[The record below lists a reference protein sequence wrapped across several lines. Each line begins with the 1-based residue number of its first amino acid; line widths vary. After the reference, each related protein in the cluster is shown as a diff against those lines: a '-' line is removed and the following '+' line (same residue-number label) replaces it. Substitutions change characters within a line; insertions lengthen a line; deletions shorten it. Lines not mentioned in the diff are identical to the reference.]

1 MVWGFFTLTALETAA
16 IGVDRRAELGLLRRS
31 LWRWVLRGSKRD
43 MMGDLVAVGLGVKLK
58 DEGWMILVA

>member
-31 LWRWVLRGSKRD
+31 LWWWVLRGSKRD

>member
-1 MVWGFFTLTALETAA
+1 MTALETAA

-31 LWRWVLRGSKRD
+31 LWWWWWWVLRGSKRD

-58 DEGWMILVA
+58 DGGWMILVA